1 MDDGG
6 TDETA
11 TDLDPDVETTTRA
24 DQHSTP
30 PVVP

>member
-11 TDLDPDVETTTRA
+11 TDQDPDVETTTRA
-24 DQHSTP
+24 DKHSTS